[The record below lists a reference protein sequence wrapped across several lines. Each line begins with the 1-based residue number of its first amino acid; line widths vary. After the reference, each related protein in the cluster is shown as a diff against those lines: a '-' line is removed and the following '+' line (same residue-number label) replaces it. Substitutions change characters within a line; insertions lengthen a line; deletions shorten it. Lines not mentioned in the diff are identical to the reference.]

1 MKRKLDQNDRP
12 ASVHEAD
19 KPDDDE
25 PTTVAQQKKQK
36 QQDQDLSFTDLG
48 LDPRLLQA
56 VSKQNFEKPTLVQRR
71 AIPLGLA
78 GKDILCKAKTGSGKT
93 AAYVLPLLASI
104 LKRKQ
109 SLPSSAPTAGPS
121 TSALILVP
129 TRELADQVF
138 KSIEQFAAFCAKD
151 VQSVKLTDKLSD
163 AVQRSLLSN
172 SPDIVISTPARAWKN
187 VDSGALSLDALTFLV
202 LDEADLILSYGYTDD
217 MDNLAR
223 SVPKG
228 VQTVMMSAT
237 LSTELDGLRKIF
249 YREPT
254 LLDLEEP
261 EADGEGITHY
271 VVKCGEDEKFLLAY
285 VIFKLHLIKGKCII
299 FVADIDRSYRLKL
312 FFEQF
317 GIRSCILNSEL
328 PVNSRIHVV
337 EEFNR
342 NVYDIIIASD
352 EKSEMLN
359 VDAEEEDEAD
369 EAPES
374 KKEAA
379 AAGDDA
385 ESDGKRAKK
394 KRKTAKR
401 DSEYGVSRGI
411 DFKNVS
417 TVINFDLPTTASSY
431 THRIGRT
438 ARAGKNGMA
447 LSFVVPG
454 SLYRK
459 HMPTTVKTAENDERI
474 LAKIT
479 RQQKKKGKEVK
490 DYNFNKEQVEAFRYR
505 MNDALRA
512 VTKVAVREARTREL
526 RQELLKSEKLKRCV
540 PSLPPSLSPSLS
552 PQLLTT
558 PPPVCYRYFEENP
571 GELNHV
577 RHDGELRT
585 ARSQPHLKHVPEY
598 LLPKEGKQGLTS
610 EEIGFVP
617 LKKRGDRHRKG
628 KRGFKAGSRRGD
640 PLKTFRAKRRTK

>member
-1 MKRKLDQNDRP
+1 MKRKLDKNDRP
-12 ASVHEAD
+12 SSAADSEQKPATEKAEA
-19 KPDDDE
+19 E
-25 PTTVAQQKKQK
+25 F
-36 QQDQDLSFTDLG
+36 SFTDLG

-56 VSKQNFEKPTLVQRR
+56 IAKQKFEKPTLVQRK
-71 AIPLGLA
+71 AIPLALSGQ
-78 GKDILCKAKTGSGKT
+78 DVLCKAKTGSGKT

-104 LKRKQ
+104 LKKKQ
-109 SLPSSAPTAGPS
+109 TTTTAS
-121 TSALILVP
+121 TSALVLVP

-138 KSIEQFAAFCAKD
+138 KAIEQFASFCAKD
-151 VQSVKLTDKLSD
+151 IQAVKLTDKLTD

-172 SPDIVISTPARAWKN
+172 SPDIVISTPARAWHN
-187 VDSGALSLDALTFLV
+187 VNSSALSLENLICLV
-202 LDEADLILSYGYTDD
+202 LDEADLMLSYGYDDD
-217 MDNLAR
+217 MKNLAKL
-223 SVPKG
+223 VPKG
-228 VQTVMMSAT
+228 VQTIMMSAT
-237 LSTELDGLRKIF
+237 LSAEVDALKEIF
-249 YREPT
+249 YRDPT

-261 EADGEGITHY
+261 EADGEGISHF

-285 VIFKLHLIKGKCII
+285 VIFKLQLIKGKCII

-359 VDAEEEDEAD
+359 VDPEDDEAEDGKKGEEKEEE
-369 EAPES
+369 S
-374 KKEAA
+374 KHP
-379 AAGDDA
+379 
-385 ESDGKRAKK
+385 K
-394 KRKTAKR
+394 KRRKLAKR

-411 DFKNVS
+411 DFKNVG

-447 LSFVVPG
+447 LSTRKCSQG
-454 SLYRK
+454 SFASKR
-459 HMPTTVKTAENDERI
+459 R
-474 LAKIT
+474 LA
-479 RQQKKKGKEVK
+479 KEVK

-526 RQELLKSEKLKRCV
+526 RQELLKSEKLKR
-540 PSLPPSLSPSLS
+540 
-552 PQLLTT
+552 
-558 PPPVCYRYFEENP
+558 YFEENP
-571 GELNHV
+571 AELHHV

-585 ARSQPHLKHVPEY
+585 ARSQPHLKHVPDY
-598 LLPKEGKQGLTS
+598 LLPKEGKKGLTS

-617 LKKRGDRHRKG
+617 LRKKDRSRHHKKG
-628 KRGFKAGSRRGD
+628 KRGVKVGGRRAD
-640 PLKTFRAKRRTK
+640 PLKTFKARRKTK